1 MVHCNYYPV
10 NNIFDKTLNLMRK
23 YYVLSLFLCITLWS
37 YAQNYTVLGNAS
49 SLSGCNCF
57 QLTPDADD
65 QAGAIFQNNPINLNN
80 SFDYTFNVFL
90 GCNGSNGADGICF
103 VLTSNPNGLGNQGE
117 GLGYAGGNQPYSI
130 AIEFDTWANGSPAN
144 DPGYDHIGIES
155 GGQYN
160 HNLGPAVPALTSQAV
175 IDDCNWHTVRIVWD
189 VNSNTL
195 SVYFDGVLRQSIV
208 IPNMV
213 GNYFG
218 GNPVVNWG
226 WSGATGGGSNTQQVC
241 VTSTSNWVAGTNY
254 QSCSPTMQFSDVS
267 TSNLGTVQSWAWNFG
282 DGGTSSLQNPTHTY
296 AGNGTYTVTLTITD
310 ITGCTY
316 TYSHNVTITAPIT
329 LSAVPQAPPCN
340 AGTNGNIVA
349 SSTGGF
355 GPAAGYGGYQYTW
368 SNGTV
373 GTNLVGVGAG
383 TYSVSVTD
391 GVCSASAAYT
401 LPQPPPLTAST
412 SSTNASCGANNGS
425 VSITISG
432 GTGPYSNTWVPGAPF
447 VGTTYTNLAPGLYTA
462 NPSDANGCSSL
473 LQYTATVGNSPC
485 GYSFTSNHTDVSC
498 FGGNNGVAWL
508 VATGGPSPV
517 ISWSNGVTNDTIYNL
532 TAGTYTWNY
541 SDGTGYSTSGTVTV
555 NQPFAAMAASL
566 ATVDMSCAN
575 TNDGQ
580 ALASVT
586 SGGTSPYT
594 YAWSNGGGNTAV
606 VSNLSAGPITVTIT
620 DASGCQATATGTV
633 TGPPTLS
640 LTITAVD
647 DSCYQSQ
654 TGSAL
659 ANPTGGNPPYL
670 YNWSNISS
678 AQNNLSLG
686 VGTYTVTVTDDKG
699 CTITGSTT
707 INQPATALTHTISA
721 TNVNC
726 FGGSTGTITV
736 NANGG
741 SPAYTY
747 TWSPATASG
756 SNPTGL
762 AAGQYNLT
770 ITDTHNCQNKDSIT
784 ITQPASAL
792 TVTTSHTDVSCYGGS
807 NGTVTINISG
817 GTPAY
822 TYQGNPIPVNP
833 LTIPNLV
840 ANTYSGTVTDANG
853 CTATVSETVSQ
864 PGVQSLTVSSTPNTC
879 NGGNTGTA
887 SANFVNATGSVTYNW
902 SNGSSGT
909 PITGLVA
916 NTYNVTA
923 TDANT
928 CTATGSV
935 AVTEP
940 AAPVMTVNVVDAT
953 CFGGNGTATASP
965 SGGTTPYSFVW
976 SSGGSTTNVATLPA
990 GNYNVTATDAGSCNQ
1005 TAAFTINQAPDIVI
1019 QETHTDINCFGDATG
1034 DITLNVSGGTGATY
1048 TYAWTNNVSTTN
1060 IATML
1065 IAGTYDITVTD
1076 QASCNKTISVT
1087 LTQPASALSPTINS
1101 TNITCF
1107 GANNGSITVNTVGG
1121 TSPYTYAWNPN
1132 VSSSNSAS
1140 SLSANTY
1147 NVTVTDNKG
1156 CSVFSSVTITEP
1168 GQPLTLTPAQTD
1180 LSCFQSNDGIASV
1193 SVTGGSFPYTYA
1205 WTNTT
1210 STGNS
1215 AAGLAAGNYS
1225 VTVTDN
1231 NTCTSSSSFVLT
1243 EPSQL
1248 LLTETH
1254 IPEPCFGDAVATM
1267 DVTANGGTPG
1277 YTYNWSPNVSSGT
1290 SASSLSAGLYSVTV
1304 VDTKGCTAT
1313 VSATISE
1320 PALLT
1325 VSALPTAALC
1335 FGQSNGS
1342 IASTVSGGTPA
1353 YSYSATPDGVNFV
1366 SSGNG
1371 QFSNLAAATYTV
1383 LVVDINNCMANA
1395 TVTVT
1400 EPQQLTD
1407 AVFVTG
1413 ATCYGYSN
1421 GVLTVTPAG
1430 GTAAYSFSL
1439 NNGQTNTTGV
1449 FNGLSAGNYDVTVTD
1464 ANGCTV
1470 TDAGIIA
1477 EPDSVSIQVTPTP
1490 AEIKLGDV
1498 LNLTTTTNQGGN
1510 VNYTW
1515 TPQFG
1520 LSCYD
1525 CANPSFEGV
1534 YSQVYTV
1541 VAANDSGCTG
1551 TATFTVTVIPDYG
1564 VFVPNAFTPNGD
1576 GENDFWQ
1583 IFTALPSIKQ
1593 IEVQVF
1599 NRIGEMVFES
1609 TDLNFKWDGTY
1620 KGKYAD
1626 NGVYVYQVKIVWL
1639 NNHSDSGYKGTITLL
1654 R

>member
-1 MVHCNYYPV
+1 
-10 NNIFDKTLNLMRK
+10 MRK
-23 YYVLSLFLCITLWS
+23 LYFLLLLLCYTFGS

-65 QAGAIFQNNPINLNN
+65 QAGAIFQNTPINLNN

-144 DPGYDHIGIES
+144 DPSYDHIGIES

-160 HNLGPAVPALTSQAV
+160 HNLGPAVSALPSQAV

-189 VNSNTL
+189 VNTNTL
-195 SVYFDGVLRQSIV
+195 SVYFDGNLRQSIV

-267 TSNLGTVQSWAWNFG
+267 TSNLGSVQSWSWNFG
-282 DGGTSSLQNPTHTY
+282 DGGTSTLQNPTHTF
-296 AGNGTYTVTLTITD
+296 AGNGTYSVTLTITD
-310 ITGCTY
+310 VTGCTY
-316 TYSHNVTITAPIT
+316 TYAHNVTITAPIT
-329 LSAVPQAPPCN
+329 LSSVPQAPPCN
-340 AGTNGNIVA
+340 GGTNGNIIA

-355 GPAAGYGGYQYTW
+355 GASAGYGGYQYTW

-373 GTNLVGVGAG
+373 GPNLVGVGAG
-383 TYSVSVTD
+383 TYTVSVTD

-401 LPQPPPLTAST
+401 LQQPPPLTAST
-412 SSTNASCGANNGS
+412 SSVNASCGANNGS
-425 VSITISG
+425 VSIAIGG

-462 NPSDANGCSSL
+462 NPSDANGCSAL
-473 LQYTATVGNSPC
+473 LTYTATVGNSPC
-485 GYSFTSNHTDVSC
+485 GYSFSSAHTDVTC

-508 VATGGPSPV
+508 IATGGPSPV
-517 ISWSNGVTNDTIYNL
+517 ITWSNGVTNDTIYNL
-532 TAGTYTWNY
+532 TSGTYTWNY
-541 SDGTGYSTSGTVTV
+541 SDGTGYSTSGQVTV
-555 NQPFAAMAASL
+555 NQPGAAMVASL
-566 ATVDMSCAN
+566 ATVDMSCAS

-580 ALASVT
+580 AIASVV

-594 YAWSNGGGNTAV
+594 YAWSNGAGNTAV
-606 VSNLSAGPITVTIT
+606 ATNLSAGNITVTVT
-620 DASGCQATATGTV
+620 DAGGCTATATGSV

-640 LTITAVD
+640 LTITPVD

-654 TGSAL
+654 TGSAM
-659 ANPTGGNPPYL
+659 ANPSGGNPPYL

-707 INQPATALTHTISA
+707 INQPASAVTHTISA

-726 FGGSTGTITV
+726 FGGATGTITV
-736 NANGG
+736 NASGG

-762 AAGQYNLT
+762 TAGQYNLT

-784 ITQPASAL
+784 ITQPAAAL
-792 TVTTSHTDVSCYGGS
+792 SVTTAHTDVSCYGGN
-807 NGTVTINISG
+807 NGTVTISISG
-817 GTPAY
+817 GTGPY

-840 ANTYSGTVTDANG
+840 ANTYSGTVADANG
-853 CTATVSETVSQ
+853 CTASASETVSQ
-864 PGVQSLTVSSTPNTC
+864 PGVQSLTVNNTNNSC

-887 SANFVNATGSVTYNW
+887 SANFVNATGSVTYSW
-902 SNGSSGT
+902 SNGASGT
-909 PITGLVA
+909 PINNLVA
-916 NTYNVTA
+916 NTYTVTA

-928 CTATGSV
+928 CTVTGTV
-935 AVTEP
+935 TVTEP
-940 AAPVMTVNVVDAT
+940 VAPVMTVNVINAT
-953 CFGGNGTATASP
+953 CFGSNGGATASP
-965 SGGTTPYSFVW
+965 SGGTAPFSYVW
-976 SSGGSTTNVATLPA
+976 SSGGSSTATASLPA
-990 GNYNVTATDAGSCNQ
+990 GAYTVTATDATSCNQ
-1005 TAAFTINQAPDIVI
+1005 TASFSITEPADINI
-1019 QETHTDINCFGDATG
+1019 QPTPTNINCFGDATG
-1034 DITLNVSGGTGATY
+1034 AISLNVSGGTGPNY
-1048 TYAWTNNVSTTN
+1048 TYAWTNNVSNTSSASLLT
-1060 IATML
+1060 
-1065 IAGTYDITVTD
+1065 AGTYDITVTD

-1087 LTQPASALSPTINS
+1087 LTEPAAALSPTITP

-1107 GANNGSITVNTVGG
+1107 GANNGTITVTTVGG
-1121 TSPYTYAWNPN
+1121 TAPYTYTWNPN
-1132 VSSSNSAS
+1132 VSSGNSAT

-1168 GQPLTLTPAQTD
+1168 NQPLTLAPAQTN
-1180 LSCFQSNDGIASV
+1180 LSCYQINDGLASV
-1193 SVTGGSFPYTYA
+1193 SASGGSFPYTYV
-1205 WTNTT
+1205 WTNNV

-1215 AAGLAAGNYS
+1215 ASGLAAGNYG

-1231 NTCTSSSSFVLT
+1231 NGCTSSNNFIIT

-1248 LLTETH
+1248 VVTETH
-1254 IPEPCFGDAVATM
+1254 TNEPCFGDAVGTM
-1267 DVTANGGTPG
+1267 SVTANGGTPG
-1277 YTYNWSPNVSSGT
+1277 YTYNWNPNVSSGS
-1290 SASSLSAGLYSVTV
+1290 SATALSAGAYTVTV
-1304 VDTKGCTAT
+1304 LDANGCNVVKNATITEPAALTA
-1313 VSATISE
+1313 SATPS
-1320 PALLT
+1320 P
-1325 VSALPTAALC
+1325 ALC
-1335 FGQSNGS
+1335 FGQSSGS
-1342 IASTVSGGTPA
+1342 IITTVNGGTPA
-1353 YSYSATPDGVNFV
+1353 YGYSATNDGVNFV

-1371 QFSNLAAATYTV
+1371 QFNNLAAGMYTV
-1383 LVVDINNCMANA
+1383 LVVDNNNCVASDS
-1395 TVTVT
+1395 TLVT
-1400 EPQQLTD
+1400 EPQQLSDNVSVTD
-1407 AVFVTG
+1407 
-1413 ATCYGYSN
+1413 ATCYGYAN
-1421 GVLTVTPAG
+1421 GIVSVTPVG
-1430 GTAAYSFSL
+1430 GTAAYTFNLSD
-1439 NNGQTNTTGV
+1439 GQTNTSGL
-1449 FNGLSAGNYDVTVTD
+1449 FNGLTAGNYDVTITD
-1464 ANGCTV
+1464 AGGCTV
-1470 TDAGIIA
+1470 TDVAVVS

-1490 AEIKLGDV
+1490 AEVKLGDA
-1498 LNLTTTTNQGGN
+1498 LSLTTNTNQSGNLT
-1510 VNYTW
+1510 YTW

-1525 CANPSFEGV
+1525 CANPSFDGV

-1541 VAANDSGCTG
+1541 VAVNDSGCSG
-1551 TATFTVTVIPDYG
+1551 TATFAVTVIPDYG
-1564 VFVPNAFTPNGD
+1564 IFTPNAFTPNGD
-1576 GENDFWQ
+1576 GENDYWQ
-1583 IFTALPSIKQ
+1583 LFTALPSIKQ

-1599 NRIGEMVFES
+1599 NRIGELVFES

-1626 NGVYVYQVKIVWL
+1626 NGVYVYQLKVVWL
-1639 NNHSDSGYKGTITLL
+1639 NNHADSGYKGTITLM